1 MAISSVQT
9 TETLVVATALQ
20 VAAMIGA
27 ARIMNGLFRAAGQP
41 GVVGEIVA
49 GLLLGPSLF
58 GFLFP
63 DLSAA
68 LFGAKASPAITILS
82 QIGLIL
88 LMFQIGSD
96 FEFQLLGRGRN
107 RVAVFAIAFVSI
119 AVPFGAGLAFGQ
131 ISAPVL
137 ANSVQAIPYSLFC
150 GVAVAITAVPI
161 LGRILREFDL
171 TRTELGVVA
180 ISAAALNDVCGWV
193 MLAAISAVAA
203 GAYNAGS
210 TLWQLAGL
218 AALLGFIWF
227 GLRPLSDRVISR
239 FEQGDDPLPPNL
251 MAIVLVTIFGLA
263 TCTFKLGVFSIF
275 GGFIG
280 GLVVHQHHRF
290 VAAWRERVGKFVQ
303 VFFLPIFFTFTGLR
317 TNVLGLTLDD
327 AGWLAALLA
336 LSILAKTVPVFFA
349 ARGVGFSTAESAVLG
364 TLMNTRA
371 LMELIVL
378 NVGFDL
384 GVLPQKVF
392 TMLVIMAVVTTLMTG
407 PLLQR
412 LLPSLGYGRRH
423 PVEA

>member
-1 MAISSVQT
+1 MTVSSVQS
-9 TETLVVATALQ
+9 TETLVISTALQ
-20 VAAMIGA
+20 VAIMIGA
-27 ARIMNGLFRAAGQP
+27 ARVMNAVFRRLGQP

-58 GFLFP
+58 GHLFP
-63 DLSAA
+63 EASVA
-68 LFGAKASPAITILS
+68 LFGAKASPAIIILS

-96 FEFQLLGRGRN
+96 FEFGLLGRGRN
-107 RVAVFAIAFVSI
+107 RWAVLGVAGVSVM
-119 AVPFGAGLAFGQ
+119 APLAAGYAFGQ
-131 ISAPVL
+131 ASAPAL
-137 ANSVQAIPYSLFC
+137 ADGVRAAPYSLFC

-193 MLAAISAVAA
+193 MLAAISAFAA
-203 GAYNAGS
+203 GAYDGAS
-210 TLWQLAGL
+210 TLWQVAGL
-218 AALLGFIWF
+218 AAFLLLVWF
-227 GLRPLSDRVISR
+227 GLRPLSDRVIAH
-239 FEQGDDPLPPNL
+239 FERQDDPLPANL
-251 MAIVLVTIFGLA
+251 LAGTIAAIFLLA
-263 TCTFKLGVFSIF
+263 TCTFKLGIFAIF

-280 GLVVHQHHRF
+280 GLVVHRHARY
-290 VAAWRERVGKFVQ
+290 VEAWRERAGKFVQ

-327 AGWLAALLA
+327 GGWLAALLA
-336 LSILAKTVPVFFA
+336 ISILAKTVPVFLT
-349 ARGVGFSTAESAVLG
+349 ARAFGFSTGESAVLG

-378 NVGFDL
+378 NVGYDL
-384 GVLPQKVF
+384 GVLPHKVF
-392 TMLVIMAVVTTLMTG
+392 TMLVIMAVVTTVMTG
-407 PLLQR
+407 PLLQL
-412 LLPSLGYGRRH
+412 LLPQLGYGLRR